1 LSRECRP
8 APLRYRTRRAKALC
22 RANQDAADHG
32 KGPLRWKSGSC
43 ESLGQQQMT
52 EEPMPGV
59 PARQQIRRLRDA
71 GPRPVRMAD
80 DLRQETVIR

>member
-1 LSRECRP
+1 VEVRV
-8 APLRYRTRRAKALC
+8 LR
-22 RANQDAADHG
+22 
-32 KGPLRWKSGSC
+32 
-43 ESLGQQQMT
+43 SLGQQQLT